1 MDLRGR
7 ALLRYAIEEHRSVG
21 DRSAEAQACNDLQR
35 RRLAFQGTAKATHR
49 RAQNGYGIA

>member
-7 ALLRYAIEEHRSVG
+7 ALLRYAIEEHRSVE